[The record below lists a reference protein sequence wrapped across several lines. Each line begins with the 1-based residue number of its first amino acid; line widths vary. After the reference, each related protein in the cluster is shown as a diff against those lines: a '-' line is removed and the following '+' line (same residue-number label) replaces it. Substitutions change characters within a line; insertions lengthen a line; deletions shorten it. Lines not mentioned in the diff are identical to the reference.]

1 MVPQTLRGVSRTNN
15 KISNDLK
22 ATIEHLRLELMN
34 AATQDN
40 FSSGTVLELSQR
52 LDQYIVMAQSQ
63 MLGK

>member
-1 MVPQTLRGVSRTNN
+1 MVTHTLKGARRNDK
-15 KISNDLK
+15 KINNDLK

-34 AATQDN
+34 AVVEDN

-52 LDQYIVMAQSQ
+52 LDQYIVQAQNQ

>member
-1 MVPQTLRGVSRTNN
+1 MVAQTLRDARRNDRKV
-15 KISNDLK
+15 SNDLK
-22 ATIEHLRLELMN
+22 ATIEHLRAELMN

-52 LDQYIVMAQSQ
+52 LDQYIVLAQNQ